1 MMFNF
6 IQGRAQEFEGWG
18 GGAIWSRPFSAQI
31 QKKSK
36 KRSTRPLMPN
46 FPAQSRMKSKKKV
59 ITPSDCPLYVYHLY
73 ATKVLCI
80 YVRGRAQPPLDMP
93 LFI

>member
-18 GGAIWSRPFSAQI
+18 VAQFEAVRFPP
-31 QKKSK
+31 KFKRRAK
-36 KRSTRPLMPN
+36 KRPTRPLMPN
-46 FPAQSRMKSKKKV
+46 SPAQSRMKSKKKV

-73 ATKVLCI
+73 APKVLCV
-80 YVRGRAQPPLDMP
+80 YVRGRARPPLDMP